1 MLCEFHKLLNKK
13 NNYNFSDFN
22 FIKEFKKDKLENR
35 ISASNKIIDKFY
47 NRVPIIVDS
56 KIILDKNK
64 FIVPRDMIIAQFMY
78 ILRKKLDVNPGEAIF
93 LLCRNNIVMT
103 SDSINTIYERYK
115 EEDGFLYLI
124 ITKENTFGNYIR

>member
-13 NNYNFSDFN
+13 NDYNFSDFN

-35 ISASNKIIDKFY
+35 ISASNKIINKFY

>member
-13 NNYNFSDFN
+13 NEHNFSNFN

-35 ISASNKIIDKFY
+35 ISASNKIINKFY

>member
-13 NNYNFSDFN
+13 NDYNFSNFN

-35 ISASNKIIDKFY
+35 ISASNKIINKFY
-47 NRVPIIVDS
+47 SRVPIIVDS

-78 ILRKKLDVNPGEAIF
+78 ILRKKLDVNPGEAVF